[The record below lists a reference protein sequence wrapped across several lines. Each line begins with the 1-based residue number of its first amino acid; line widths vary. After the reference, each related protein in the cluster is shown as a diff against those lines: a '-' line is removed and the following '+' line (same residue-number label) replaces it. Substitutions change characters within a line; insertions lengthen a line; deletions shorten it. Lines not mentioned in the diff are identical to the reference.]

1 MMFSVKVLQMLY
13 LTYMTQDL
21 VVAETRWE
29 KVCPNGLKMPSE
41 NKKEKEDKKD

>member
-1 MMFSVKVLQMLY
+1 MFSVKVLQMLY

-21 VVAETRWE
+21 VVVETRWE

-41 NKKEKEDKKD
+41 NKEEEKINKSK